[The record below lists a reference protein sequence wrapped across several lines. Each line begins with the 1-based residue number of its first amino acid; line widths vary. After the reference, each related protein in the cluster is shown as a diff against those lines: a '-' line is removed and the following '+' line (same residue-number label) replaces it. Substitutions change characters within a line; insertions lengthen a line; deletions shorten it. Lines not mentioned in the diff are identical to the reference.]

1 MPRSSKLLLLPLM
14 LVLAAALVSC
24 NESKENESAENNTSG
39 TMSSTTTNPSAQ
51 PVQVVA
57 VDLGRT
63 IGTDKQV
70 TERVETFK
78 PNDTIYASIHTTGS
92 APTSKMSV
100 KWTDPNGQVVDQSE
114 QPIVTA
120 EGSNAMEFHLAKPGL
135 PAGTYKVEV
144 FVDGNSV
151 QSKEFHVSS

>member
-1 MPRSSKLLLLPLM
+1 MTRSSKLLLLPLG
-14 LVLAAALVSC
+14 LLLAAALVSC
-24 NESKENESAENNTSG
+24 NESKENEAAENASG

-57 VDLGRT
+57 VDLGRN

-70 TERVETFK
+70 TERLDTFK

-120 EGSNAMEFHLAKPGL
+120 EGSNAMEFHLSKPGL
-135 PAGTYKVEV
+135 VAGTYKVEV

-151 QSKEFHVSS
+151 QSKEFKVSS

>member
-1 MPRSSKLLLLPLM
+1 MPRSSKLLLLPLG
-14 LVLAAALVSC
+14 LLLAAVLVSC
-24 NESKENESAENNTSG
+24 NESKEDEAAEHATSATTNTA
-39 TMSSTTTNPSAQ
+39 NPSAQ

-57 VDLGRT
+57 LDLGRN

-78 PNDTIYASIHTTGS
+78 PNDTIYASIHTSGS
-92 APTSKMSV
+92 APSSTMSV

-114 QPIVTA
+114 QPIVTTD
-120 EGSNAMEFHLAKPGL
+120 SNAMEFHLSKPGL

-151 QSKEFHVSS
+151 QSKEFKVTS

>member
-1 MPRSSKLLLLPLM
+1 MPRFSKLLLLPLV

-24 NESKENESAENNTSG
+24 NESKENEAAENASG

-57 VDLGRT
+57 VDLGKN

-70 TERVETFK
+70 TERLDTFK

-92 APTSKMSV
+92 APSSKMSV

-114 QPIVTA
+114 QPIVIA
-120 EGSNAMEFHLAKPGL
+120 EGSNAMEFHLSKPGL
-135 PAGTYKVEV
+135 TAGTYKVEV

-151 QSKEFHVSS
+151 QSKEFKVTS

>member
-1 MPRSSKLLLLPLM
+1 MPRFSKLLLLPLV

-24 NESKENESAENNTSG
+24 NESKENEAAENASG

-57 VDLGRT
+57 VDLGKN

-70 TERVETFK
+70 TERLDTFK

-92 APTSKMSV
+92 APSSKMSV

-120 EGSNAMEFHLAKPGL
+120 EGSNAMEFHLQKPGL
-135 PAGTYKVEV
+135 QAGTYKVEV

-151 QSKEFHVSS
+151 QSKEFKVTS

>member
-1 MPRSSKLLLLPLM
+1 MPRSSKLLLLPLG
-14 LVLAAALVSC
+14 LLLAAVLVSC
-24 NESKENESAENNTSG
+24 NESKEEEAAEHAT
-39 TMSSTTTNPSAQ
+39 STTTNTANPSAQ

-78 PNDTIYASIHTTGS
+78 PNDTIYASIHTSGS
-92 APTSKMSV
+92 APSSTMSV

-114 QPIVTA
+114 QPIVTT
-120 EGSNAMEFHLAKPGL
+120 EGSNAMEFHLSKPGL

-151 QSKEFHVSS
+151 QSKEFKVTS